1 MRTTDTPGRTVQ
13 RKDAHSNRR
22 RILAT
27 ARRKLRED
35 PDASLDSISQAAGVA
50 RRTLYGHFPSRQA
63 LIADLTR
70 EAGREVRQAFAAA
83 RTADADPVEAMTRMV
98 LGAWTVGD
106 HYRVLTAL
114 GRHRP
119 GEDEIRTALA
129 PARAEAVANLRRGQ
143 REGVFA
149 DHLPAPVLAQA
160 LEALMLALAEGNA
173 ACPWTDPTGEAA
185 ATAFLVAAGVAPP
198 RAALQVQEVIG
209 QDRAAGAG

>member
-1 MRTTDTPGRTVQ
+1 MQTTDTPGRTVQ

-27 ARRKLRED
+27 ARQELRDD

-50 RRTLYGHFPSRQA
+50 RRTLYGHFPSRHA
-63 LIADLTR
+63 LIADLTQ
-70 EAGREVRQAFAAA
+70 EAGHELRQAFARA

-98 LGAWTVGD
+98 LAAWTVGD
-106 HYRVLTAL
+106 HYRVLITV
-114 GRHRP
+114 GRRHLE
-119 GEDEIRTALA
+119 EDEIRTTLA
-129 PARAEAVANLRRGQ
+129 PARAEAVATLRRGQ

-160 LEALMLALAEGNA
+160 LEALMLALAEENA
-173 ACPWTDPTGEAA
+173 ACPWADPTGEAA
-185 ATAFLVAAGVAPP
+185 ATAFLVAAGVAPQ

-209 QDRAAGAG
+209 RDRAAGDG

>member
-1 MRTTDTPGRTVQ
+1 MQTTDTPGRTLQ

-50 RRTLYGHFPSRQA
+50 RRTLYGHFPSRHA
-63 LIADLTR
+63 LIADLAQ
-70 EAGREVRQAFAAA
+70 EAGHELRQAFDRA

-98 LGAWTVGD
+98 VAAWTVGD
-106 HYRVLTAL
+106 HYRMLITL
-114 GRHRP
+114 GRRHL
-119 GEDEIRTALA
+119 GEDEIRTTLA
-129 PARAEAVANLRRGQ
+129 PARAEAVATLRRGQ

-160 LEALMLALAEGNA
+160 LEALMLALAEENA
-173 ACPWTDPTGEAA
+173 AGPWADPTGEAA
-185 ATAFLVAAGVAPP
+185 ATAFLVAAGVAPQ

-209 QDRAAGAG
+209 RDRAAGDG